1 MAGYLGAVPV
11 PQATQHRDTFTA
23 TDGQTTFNVQPY
35 TPTFLDVYLN
45 GVRLNA
51 ADVTA
56 TNGTSVVLVACETDD
71 IVDVISYA
79 AFEVGSL
86 SANSVDSDQYVD
98 GSIDTVHIADAQ
110 VTVAKMAANSVDS
123 DQYVDGSIDTAHIAN
138 VNVTQGKIA
147 DQAINEAKMQVSNA
161 PTNGY
166 FLSAQSGNTGGMTW
180 AEAGGDA
187 TGASAVIDMNP
198 AGDTTFSGIPSG
210 VRWVTFALLGVN
222 SSANPVAINFELGTS
237 SGLQTSGYVSIAI
250 KNTGG
255 TITSSKIT
263 SAFHI
268 RYSNWGYYSDRLMYG
283 AVNLTRVADTN
294 QWMSSATIN
303 GTDSVSLFTQG
314 GTVTLGGEL
323 TQLKTTSAWDGP
335 ASLVWGY

>member
-98 GSIDTVHIADAQ
+98 GSIDTVHIAD
-110 VTVAKMAANSVDS
+110 
-123 DQYVDGSIDTAHIAN
+123 

-147 DQAINEAKMQVSNA
+147 DQAINEAKLQVSNA

-180 AEAGGDA
+180 AQPSGTPSGAVIYHAANSPPTGFLKANGAAISRSTYAALFAVIGTTYGAGDGSSTFLVPDLRGEFLRGWDDGRGVDGSRAFGSAQADAFKAHTHGLVVKDPSNQSTGGAGPRSQEGGDDVQ
-187 TGASAVIDMNP
+187 TFNTTST
-198 AGDTTFSGIPSG
+198 GDTETRPRNI
-210 VRWVTFALLGVN
+210 ALL
-222 SSANPVAINFELGTS
+222 AC
-237 SGLQTSGYVSIAI
+237 I
-250 KNTGG
+250 K
-255 TITSSKIT
+255 
-263 SAFHI
+263 
-268 RYSNWGYYSDRLMYG
+268 Y
-283 AVNLTRVADTN
+283 
-294 QWMSSATIN
+294 
-303 GTDSVSLFTQG
+303 
-314 GTVTLGGEL
+314 
-323 TQLKTTSAWDGP
+323 
-335 ASLVWGY
+335 

>member
-71 IVDVISYA
+71 IVDVISYT

-123 DQYVDGSIDTAHIAN
+123 DQYVDGSIDTAHIAD
-138 VNVTQGKIA
+138 VNVTQAKIA
-147 DQAINEAKMQVSNA
+147 DQAINEAKMQISNA

-166 FLSAQSGNTGGMTW
+166 MLTAQSGDTGGLTW
-180 AEAGGDA
+180 AAA
-187 TGASAVIDMNP
+187 PTSSTTTGAVGTYAFLVNKTDFTSDQSSTKAGSNFYYASA
-198 AGDTTFSGIPSG
+198 SGSNRSSSSPSG
-210 VRWVTFALLGVN
+210 TWRCMGYSTNEGSSYATTVWVRI
-222 SSANPVAINFELGTS
+222 S
-237 SGLQTSGYVSIAI
+237 
-250 KNTGG
+250 
-255 TITSSKIT
+255 
-263 SAFHI
+263 
-268 RYSNWGYYSDRLMYG
+268 
-283 AVNLTRVADTN
+283 
-294 QWMSSATIN
+294 
-303 GTDSVSLFTQG
+303 
-314 GTVTLGGEL
+314 
-323 TQLKTTSAWDGP
+323 
-335 ASLVWGY
+335 

>member
-71 IVDVISYA
+71 IVDVISYT

-123 DQYVDGSIDTAHIAN
+123 DQYVDGSIDTAHIAD
-138 VNVTQGKIA
+138 VNVTQAKIA
-147 DQAINEAKMQVSNA
+147 DQAINEAKMQISNA

-166 FLSAQSGNTGGMTW
+166 MLTAQSGDTGGLTW
-180 AEAGGDA
+180 AAA
-187 TGASAVIDMNP
+187 P
-198 AGDTTFSGIPSG
+198 
-210 VRWVTFALLGVN
+210 
-222 SSANPVAINFELGTS
+222 TS
-237 SGLQTSGYVSIAI
+237 STTADAVGTYALASWPSPGGAKTAGNTVAGSTLRLASYSYTGNNNSADGSVTSTALSGTWQLMGGW
-250 KNTGG
+250 TGNA
-255 TITSSKIT
+255 SNQASV
-263 SAFHI
+263 FI
-268 RYSNWGYYSDRLMYG
+268 RIS
-283 AVNLTRVADTN
+283 
-294 QWMSSATIN
+294 
-303 GTDSVSLFTQG
+303 
-314 GTVTLGGEL
+314 
-323 TQLKTTSAWDGP
+323 
-335 ASLVWGY
+335 

>member
-71 IVDVISYA
+71 IVDVISYT

-98 GSIDTVHIADAQ
+98 GSIDTVHIADAN
-110 VTVAKMAANSVDS
+110 VTTAK
-123 DQYVDGSIDTAHIAN
+123 IAD
-138 VNVTQGKIA
+138 VNVTQGKLA
-147 DQAINEAKMQVSNA
+147 DQAVNEAKLQVSNA

-180 AEAGGDA
+180 AEAGGDPTGESSVA
-187 TGASAVIDMNP
+187 TLPTNAGSITFGSIPDGIKWARLIVYNANIDTASKRYL
-198 AGDTTFSGIPSG
+198 
-210 VRWVTFALLGVN
+210 VRLG
-222 SSANPVAINFELGTS
+222 SSAEVHASDGDYSSRSQEVANTTAITETSGMIVQYNVSVNTSNANHLIFNLYKQEGTNIWITNHFMYLRNNNKTVIGVGVCTVLDSRLTQIVFKTTGGNFS
-237 SGLQTSGYVSIAI
+237 SGTANIQ
-250 KNTGG
+250 
-255 TITSSKIT
+255 
-263 SAFHI
+263 
-268 RYSNWGYYSDRLMYG
+268 WGY
-283 AVNLTRVADTN
+283 
-294 QWMSSATIN
+294 
-303 GTDSVSLFTQG
+303 
-314 GTVTLGGEL
+314 
-323 TQLKTTSAWDGP
+323 
-335 ASLVWGY
+335 

>member
-71 IVDVISYA
+71 IVDVISYT

-98 GSIDTVHIADAQ
+98 GSIDTVHIADA
-110 VTVAKMAANSVDS
+110 
-123 DQYVDGSIDTAHIAN
+123 
-138 VNVTQGKIA
+138 NVTQAKIA
-147 DQAINEAKMQVSNA
+147 DQAINEAKLQVSNA

-166 FLSAQSGNTGGMTW
+166 ALTAQSGNTGGMTW
-180 AEAGGDA
+180 AEVGGGSMVFIASSGAINDAASVAFTGFDAGAYDSYVFMLHAVVPVVNSVKLYCQVSTNGGTSYSTSSGDYHEGDSGNTVGLNASYLEAGDKDNNSLNFGITGPFELFNVGSSALFTTSLAKPMIVQAGGDA
-187 TGASAVIDMNP
+187 AGANMNIAYGHRNSISHRYAVETNNAVRFIFHSGNID
-198 AGDTTFSGIPSG
+198 SGEI
-210 VRWVTFALLGVN
+210 V
-222 SSANPVAINFELGTS
+222 
-237 SGLQTSGYVSIAI
+237 
-250 KNTGG
+250 
-255 TITSSKIT
+255 
-263 SAFHI
+263 
-268 RYSNWGYYSDRLMYG
+268 MYG
-283 AVNLTRVADTN
+283 IANA
-294 QWMSSATIN
+294 
-303 GTDSVSLFTQG
+303 
-314 GTVTLGGEL
+314 
-323 TQLKTTSAWDGP
+323 
-335 ASLVWGY
+335 

>member
-71 IVDVISYA
+71 IVDVISYT

-123 DQYVDGSIDTAHIAN
+123 DQYVDGSIDTAHIAD
-138 VNVTQGKIA
+138 VNVTQAKIA
-147 DQAINEAKMQVSNA
+147 DQAINEAKLQVSNA

-166 FLSAQSGNTGGMTW
+166 MLTAESGNTGGLTW
-180 AEAGGDA
+180 ATAPTSSTALGAVGTYAFLHYWGGNAGSSSDQGHVA
-187 TGASAVIDMNP
+187 QP
-198 AGDTTFSGIPSG
+198 GDTEDASKLYYANKIQDGTDLPIDKSTRPSG
-210 VRWVTFALLGVN
+210 TWRVMGNMGMKAN
-222 SSANPVAINFELGTS
+222 SQGSQST
-237 SGLQTSGYVSIAI
+237 
-250 KNTGG
+250 
-255 TITSSKIT
+255 
-263 SAFHI
+263 
-268 RYSNWGYYSDRLMYG
+268 D
-283 AVNLTRVADTN
+283 
-294 QWMSSATIN
+294 SATN
-303 GTDSVSLFTQG
+303 ERST
-314 GTVTLGGEL
+314 TVMLRI
-323 TQLKTTSAWDGP
+323 A
-335 ASLVWGY
+335 

>member
-79 AFEVGSL
+79 AFEFGSL

-123 DQYVDGSIDTAHIAN
+123 DQYVDGSIDTAHIAD
-138 VNVTQGKIA
+138 VNVTQAKIA
-147 DQAINEAKMQVSNA
+147 DQAINEAKMQISNA

-166 FLSAQSGNTGGMTW
+166 MLTAQSGNTGGLTW
-180 AEAGGDA
+180 AAAPTSSTTYGDVGTYTWGRTQNNTNFAGG
-187 TGASAVIDMNP
+187 TTASGLYS
-198 AGDTTFSGIPSG
+198 AGPI
-210 VRWVTFALLGVN
+210 N
-222 SSANPVAINFELGTS
+222 SSQNPFYQAAGSSQGWSDASVGSVLSGTWRCMS
-237 SGLQTSGYVSIAI
+237 RAYNSQSGDQ
-250 KNTGG
+250 
-255 TITSSKIT
+255 
-263 SAFHI
+263 
-268 RYSNWGYYSDRLMYG
+268 
-283 AVNLTRVADTN
+283 
-294 QWMSSATIN
+294 N
-303 GTDSVSLFTQG
+303 GHPGLF
-314 GTVTLGGEL
+314 VRI
-323 TQLKTTSAWDGP
+323 S
-335 ASLVWGY
+335 